1 MAGPELT
8 ALINGN
14 YSSEGK
20 NKAQWAHVPFR
31 RVDKDWLALA
41 LATDTGL
48 LVIIVTELKLIF
60 EAFQK

>member
-31 RVDKDWLALA
+31 TVDEDWLALA
-41 LATDTGL
+41 LATNTGL
-48 LVIIVTELKLIF
+48 PVIIVTELKLIF
-60 EAFQK
+60 EVFQK